1 MFSRFFIERP
11 IFAAVV
17 SIIICLAGLVSMAVL
32 PVQQYPTITPVQVT
46 VSATYPGADSK
57 TLADSVASPI
67 EAQVNGVDN
76 MLYMSSTSSANG
88 QLTLTVYFSLDTDPD
103 IAQVQVQNRVN
114 LALPQL
120 PTAVTQLGVSVQKK
134 SSSIMMLIGVY
145 GKGERYSAEYITN
158 YANVYVLDAIK
169 RVPGAGQAQ
178 IMGVPDQAM
187 RVWMN
192 PDRMASLGIT
202 TSDIANAIKAQNA
215 LFGAGQ
221 IGQQPT
227 AGPVELTFPVVTQ
240 APFTDPRQY
249 EQIILRASQDGSA
262 IVRLGDV
269 ARAEVG
275 LRQYIVDSRLNG
287 TPATFIAV
295 YLQPGANG
303 LDVSAGVRKTLQEM
317 KSRFPEGMDYV
328 VSLDTNDFVK
338 LSIEEVIHTL
348 IEAIVLVVLVVY
360 LFLQSFRSTIICTV
374 AIVVAL
380 IATFAGM
387 LALGFSVNL
396 ITLFGLVLAIG
407 MVVDDAIV
415 VVENVERNMHQ
426 HHLGPKEAT
435 IRSMQEIGSSLVAVV
450 LVMASVFIPAAF
462 LPGTTGQLYKQFA
475 ITIVVSVVVSG
486 FVALTLTPAMCAL
499 MLRHNPPPQRG
510 FFAWFNRQ
518 IDALTRGFGHAVELV
533 IKRSVVALVL
543 LAGFLW
549 SIWHLFTV
557 LPTSFVPNEDQG
569 YVMAAIMMPEAA
581 SIDRTQAVAEKVDA
595 ILAKIPGVD
604 NRTMLTGYSLL
615 DSGFK
620 TNAGTFFVTLK
631 DFKQRYDS
639 GETAREQNARAVLM
653 NLYREAQKIDEAIV
667 MPVAPP
673 AIPGI
678 GTTGG
683 FEFWIQD
690 TGAGDPAQ
698 LDEVTQEF
706 LKKARARAEL
716 ASVTSTF
723 RANTQQLRAVVDR
736 DKATLLGVPVEDV
749 YSAIQAQFGSLTA
762 SQYNQFSRV
771 WWVIVQSD
779 AVYRQNP
786 GDLTRLYTRSREGH
800 MVPLAALVKTEWVA
814 GPDLLPHFNG
824 FPAAKVN
831 GNAAPGYSS
840 GDAIAAME
848 EVAGEVL
855 PAGFTFA
862 WSGLAF
868 EEKKSGGTSAIA
880 FVFGLIIVFLVLAA
894 QYESWT
900 LPGAVMS
907 AVPFGILGALL
918 TNWARGLEN
927 DVYFQIGLL
936 VLIGLG
942 AKNAALRVSAAREFR
957 HQGKSI
963 MEATRLAGE
972 QRLRPIIMTSLAFAA
987 GCLPLALATG
997 AGANARHSIGT
1008 GIIGGMI
1015 GETTLAMLYVPLLFY
1030 LFDRLAEGK
1039 EKVPAATA
1047 PAAASQAPPAGIAEG
1062 IAEGNAEGSAAGD
1075 GGQSP
1080 RGEG

>member
-17 SIIICLAGLVSMAVL
+17 AIIICIAGVVAMYLL
-32 PVQQYPTITPVQVT
+32 PVQMYPTITPVQVT
-46 VSATYPGADSK
+46 VSATYPGADAK
-57 TLADSVASPI
+57 TLADSVAAPI
-67 EAQVNGVDN
+67 EAQINGVDN
-76 MLYMSSTSSANG
+76 MLYMSSTSSATG
-88 QLTLTVYFSLDTDPD
+88 QLTLVVYFSLDTDPD
-103 IAQVQVQNRVN
+103 AAQVQVQNRVN

-120 PTAVTQLGVSVQKK
+120 PSAVTQLGVSVQKR
-134 SSSIMMLIGVY
+134 SSSIMMLIGIFARDQ
-145 GKGERYSAEYITN
+145 RYTADYVAN

-187 RVWMN
+187 RIWMN

-202 TSDIANAIKAQNA
+202 TSDIVDAVKAQNA

-227 AGPVELTFPVVTQ
+227 AGPVDLTFPVVTQ

-275 LRQYIVDSRLNG
+275 LRQYIVDSKLNG
-287 TPATFIAV
+287 TPATAIAV

-303 LDVSAGVRKTLQEM
+303 LAVSAGVRKTLQDL
-317 KSRFPEGMDYV
+317 KARFPEGLDYA
-328 VSLDTNDFVK
+328 VSLDTNDFVR
-338 LSIEEVIHTL
+338 LSIEEVVKTL
-348 IEAIVLVVLVVY
+348 IEAIALVVLVVY
-360 LFLQSFRSTIICTV
+360 LFLQSIRTTVICTV
-374 AIVVAL
+374 AIIVAL
-380 IATFAGM
+380 VATFAGM
-387 LALGFSVNL
+387 LALGFSINL
-396 ITLFGLVLAIG
+396 VTLFGLVLAIG

-415 VVENVERNMHQ
+415 VVENVERNMHE
-426 HHLGPKEAT
+426 HGLAPREAT
-435 IRSMQEIGSSLVAVV
+435 IRSMEEIAGSLIAVV

-475 ITIVVSVVVSG
+475 ITIVVSVTVSG

-499 MLRHNPPPQRG
+499 MLKQRPPPQRG

-518 IDALTRGFGHAVELV
+518 VDAVTRGFGHAVEFT
-533 IKRSVVALVL
+533 IRRSAVALL
-543 LAGFLW
+543 LFAGFLYLVY
-549 SIWHLFTV
+549 HLFTV
-557 LPTSFVPNEDQG
+557 LPSSFVPNEDQG
-569 YVMAAIMMPEAA
+569 YVMAAIVMPDAA

-595 ILAKIPGVD
+595 IFAKTPGVEA
-604 NRTMLTGYSLL
+604 RSMITGYSLL
-615 DSGFK
+615 DQGFK
-620 TNAGTFFVTLK
+620 PNAGTFFVTLK
-631 DFKQRYDS
+631 DFKERYASADA
-639 GETAREQNARAVLM
+639 ARAQNARAVLTHV
-653 NLYREAQKIDEAIV
+653 YAEARKIGEGVVI
-667 MPVAPP
+667 PVAPP
-673 AIPGI
+673 PIPGI

-690 TGAGDPAQ
+690 TVGGDPARLEQ
-698 LDEVTQEF
+698 VTQAF
-706 LKKARARAEL
+706 LAKARARPEL
-716 ASVTSTF
+716 ASLSSTF
-723 RANTQQLRAVVDR
+723 RANTLQVRANVDR
-736 DKATLLGVPVEDV
+736 DKATLLGVPVQDV

-762 SQYNQFSRV
+762 SQYNEFSRS

-779 AVYRQNP
+779 ARFRRDP
-786 GDLTRLYTRSREGH
+786 ADLTRLYTRSRSGE
-800 MVPLAALVKTEWVA
+800 MVPLSALVTTQWVA

-824 FPAAKVN
+824 FPAAKIN
-831 GNAAPGYSS
+831 GNAAAGYSS

-848 EVAGEVL
+848 AVAHEAL
-855 PAGFTFA
+855 PAGYTFA

-880 FVFGLIIVFLVLAA
+880 FVFGFVIVFLVLAA

-900 LPGAVMS
+900 LPGAVMT

-918 TNWARGLEN
+918 TNWLRGLEN

-942 AKNAALRVSAAREFR
+942 AKNAVLRVSAAVEFR

-963 MEATRLAGE
+963 MEATVLAGE
-972 QRLRPIIMTSLAFAA
+972 QRLRPIIMTSLAFAF
-987 GCLPLALATG
+987 GCLPLALAVG

-1030 LFDRLAEGK
+1030 LFDRLAERK
-1039 EKVPAATA
+1039 AAKPHAASA
-1047 PAAASQAPPAGIAEG
+1047 PHGEGGDRAAAGPQAPVE
-1062 IAEGNAEGSAAGD
+1062 D
-1075 GGQSP
+1075 G
-1080 RGEG
+1080 